1 MVKNFVYE
9 RYNYSFLDKKELFPI
24 SEWTEDK
31 SHPYYNMELNDILNQ
46 FIGCVNDEATRERVK
61 FAIQTWA
68 NVNNLEVRIE
78 NLEFE

>member
-9 RYNYSFLDKKELFPI
+9 RYNYSFLDKKEIYPMFK
-24 SEWTEDK
+24 WT
-31 SHPYYNMELNDILNQ
+31 MELNDILSQ

-68 NVNNLEVRIE
+68 DVNNLEVRIE